1 MNKKRIGLCITT
13 YPCEIKENKLREIIE
28 NLKIGVIDKIR
39 IIKHKRYDSYSAFI
53 YLDISKSSYPLNM
66 YILNRLIHQKEEI
79 YIIYDFPKYFKC
91 SLIKE

>member
-13 YPCEIKENKLREIIE
+13 YPSELTENELREIIE
-28 NLKIGVIDKIR
+28 KLKIGEINKIR
-39 IIKHKRYDSYSAFI
+39 IIKHKRYNSYSAFV
-53 YLDISKSSYPLNM
+53 YLDLNNSHTLNM
-66 YILNRLIHQKEEI
+66 YILNRLIHQKEDI